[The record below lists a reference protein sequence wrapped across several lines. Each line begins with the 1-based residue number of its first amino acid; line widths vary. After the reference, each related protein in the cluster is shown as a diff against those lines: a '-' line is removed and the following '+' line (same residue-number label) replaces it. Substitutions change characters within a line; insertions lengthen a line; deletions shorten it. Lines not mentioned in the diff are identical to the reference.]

1 MSDLSAQFI
10 ERLRD
15 AQEPLRIRGGGTKD
29 FYGNPS
35 RGELLDVS
43 GHRGILNYEPTELVI
58 TARGGTPLAEIEAAL
73 AEQGQC
79 LPFEPPDFGTESAM
93 SAIGGVVAAGL
104 SGSRRM
110 SAGSVRDY
118 VLGVKLL
125 DGRARE
131 LSFGGQV
138 MKNVAGYDVSRLV
151 AGSLGT
157 LGVILEV
164 SLKVLP
170 RPAADETLR
179 LPMDEAAALALLSR
193 WAAQPLPI
201 AATCWHDGALY
212 VRLAGP
218 RAAVA
223 AAKLKVG
230 SGATASP
237 VLWASLGRQ
246 CHDFF
251 FGAIQEGKPLWRLA
265 VAPRTPS
272 LGLGPTLIEWNGAQ
286 RWLHGEYDAAELRDV
301 AARAGGHAT
310 LFRAPDDLKAHV
322 GAFAP
327 LPPALLALHR
337 KLKAAFDPRGILN
350 PGRLYPDL

>member
-1 MSDLSAQFI
+1 MSDISAQLG
-10 ERLRD
+10 ERIR
-15 AQEPLRIRGGGTKD
+15 AATPAAPLRIRGGGTKD
-29 FYGNPS
+29 FYGNPPC
-35 RGELLDVS
+35 GELLDVS
-43 GHRGILNYEPTELVI
+43 GHRGILAYEPTELVI
-58 TARGGTPLAEIEAAL
+58 TARCGTPLAEIEAAL
-73 AEQGQC
+73 AAQGQC
-79 LPFEPPDFGTESAM
+79 LPFEPPDFGPAST
-93 SAIGGVVAAGL
+93 IGGVVAAGL
-104 SGSRRM
+104 SGARRM

-125 DGRARE
+125 DGSARE

-179 LPMDEAAALALLSR
+179 LPMGETDALALLSR

-201 AATCWHDGALY
+201 AATCWHDGALF

-230 SGATASP
+230 SGETASP

-265 VAPRTPS
+265 VAPRTPP

-286 RWLHGEYDAAELRDV
+286 RWLHGDHDPAELRAV

-310 LFRAPDDLKAHV
+310 LFRADDATKAAV

-337 KLKAAFDPRGILN
+337 QLKAAFDPRGILN